1 MNQQPASP
9 SGSANP
15 CGRSRRR
22 KAEDDIIRDI
32 LKLQKV
38 LQKEHK
44 TASLFVCS
52 SKFGLL
58 QFGSNHVVDKFK
70 SDSEE
75 WVNAFGND
83 DNEII
88 DDDQILE
95 SDNED
100 DDLNDLRASLLPNKL
115 PAVVFLMKYEELWEW
130 ITQEILKEH

>member
-1 MNQQPASP
+1 M
-9 SGSANP
+9 
-15 CGRSRRR
+15 
-22 KAEDDIIRDI
+22 
-32 LKLQKV
+32 
-38 LQKEHK
+38 
-44 TASLFVCS
+44 
-52 SKFGLL
+52 
-58 QFGSNHVVDKFK
+58 
-70 SDSEE
+70 
-75 WVNAFGND
+75 VNAFGND

>member
-1 MNQQPASP
+1 MNQQPASE
-9 SGSANP
+9 SANP
-15 CGRSRRR
+15 CGSSRCR
-22 KAEDDIIRDI
+22 KAEDDIIKDI
-32 LKLQKV
+32 LKLQKL

-44 TASLFVCS
+44 TASLFACS

-58 QFGSNHVVDKFK
+58 QFCSNNVVDKFK